1 MKIYLDANII
11 YGFFKNIIN
20 EERKGKK
27 FTDPSILKFLKES
40 KLELYT
46 SVLVKAEIARRLR
59 TEWGCSAEEVI
70 ELWNSFEDYL
80 NSKMI
85 ETAIIDSQIVDIA
98 TKIPMKKR
106 ISNMMHLL
114 IAKQYD
120 LWFLTGDK
128 EIIEKCKPAFDK
140 IISYIELRRKIHVS

>member
-40 KLELYT
+40 GLSLYT

-59 TEWGCSAEEVI
+59 TEWGCDEEEVI
-70 ELWNSFEDYL
+70 ETWIKFTNYL
-80 NSKMI
+80 NIDVIK
-85 ETAIIDSQIVDIA
+85 TAVINEEISDIA

-106 ISNMMHLL
+106 ISNMMH
-114 IAKQYD
+114 
-120 LWFLTGDK
+120 
-128 EIIEKCKPAFDK
+128 
-140 IISYIELRRKIHVS
+140 

>member
-40 KLELYT
+40 ELELYT

-128 EIIEKCKPAFDK
+128 EIIDKCKPVYSK
-140 IISYIELRRKIHVS
+140 IISYIELRRSIDVA